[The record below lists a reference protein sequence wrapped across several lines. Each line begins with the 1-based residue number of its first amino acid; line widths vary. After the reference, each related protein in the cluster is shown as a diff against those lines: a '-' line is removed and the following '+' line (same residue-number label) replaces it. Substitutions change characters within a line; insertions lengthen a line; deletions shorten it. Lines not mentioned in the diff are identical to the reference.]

1 MIAIITLILA
11 AVWIVVSLIHSGWC
25 FMLVLSMFGLEQL
38 LQASAGLFREGRVG
52 GAATNVGIAV
62 IAGVCALKQV
72 RSRPGSYLL
81 LWNSAQFAIVGLYLW
96 TALSVLWSPGRTA
109 GSEVIIGAVPYF
121 VLYVI
126 VAPLLVT
133 DASDLRR
140 ALRFGV
146 VACILMSIGFLLNP
160 EFTQRSGRLGLAL
173 GTAGGAVRSNPLAIG
188 DLGGITILLG
198 ALFAGRQFTR
208 AGLLL
213 QIAGIASGTILTILS
228 GSRGQLLAALASV
241 VIGLPLTRELKSVRA
256 FIGVVVASIVLLP
269 LILFVASTALSSG
282 SAEQA
287 RRWDIFGAESDTTGR
302 LQSASVLMSEFASSP
317 QNWIYGFGF
326 YAFSEMPNALSEYTH
341 VLSADMLGEEGFIGF
356 TLYVS
361 ALVLTVRA
369 GKRLIQSSSGDPFD
383 RRAYGTLIALAIFQ
397 FILAHKQ
404 GNIMG
409 SWMLFLLM
417 AVINIL
423 DKKQTTVLLDD
434 ETSSASGA

>member
-1 MIAIITLILA
+1 
-11 AVWIVVSLIHSGWC
+11 
-25 FMLVLSMFGLEQL
+25 
-38 LQASAGLFREGRVG
+38 
-52 GAATNVGIAV
+52 
-62 IAGVCALKQV
+62 
-72 RSRPGSYLL
+72 
-81 LWNSAQFAIVGLYLW
+81 
-96 TALSVLWSPGRTA
+96 
-109 GSEVIIGAVPYF
+109 
-121 VLYVI
+121 
-126 VAPLLVT
+126 
-133 DASDLRR
+133 
-140 ALRFGV
+140 
-146 VACILMSIGFLLNP
+146 
-160 EFTQRSGRLGLAL
+160 
-173 GTAGGAVRSNPLAIG
+173 
-188 DLGGITILLG
+188 
-198 ALFAGRQFTR
+198 
-208 AGLLL
+208 
-213 QIAGIASGTILTILS
+213 
-228 GSRGQLLAALASV
+228 
-241 VIGLPLTRELKSVRA
+241 
-256 FIGVVVASIVLLP
+256 
-269 LILFVASTALSSG
+269 LSSG